1 MRMKVAIAQIGSVLF
16 DTSATMGR
24 VERCCRE
31 ASATGAQLLV
41 LPEALIGGYPKG
53 LDFGVSVRNRTE
65 AGRDLFLRYFR
76 SAILVPGQETEMLS
90 SWAKELDI
98 HIVVGVIERDGWIA
112 FRSAHGSDPQTSQ
125 ACPHWRGARNLG
137 PRRRL
142 NHAGRRYPDWKNRL
156 GNLLG
161 KLHAALSP
169 ESL

>member
-1 MRMKVAIAQIGSVLF
+1 MKVAIAQIGSVLF

-31 ASATGAQLLV
+31 ASAAGAQLLV

-98 HIVVGVIERDGWIA
+98 HIVVGVIERDG
-112 FRSAHGSDPQTSQ
+112 GT
-125 ACPHWRGARNLG
+125 L
-137 PRRRL
+137 
-142 NHAGRRYPDWKNRL
+142 
-156 GNLLG
+156 
-161 KLHAALSP
+161 
-169 ESL
+169 